1 MNRRQRRAMK
11 NQPKRFSESDMRR
24 AAREAAQTTASHSTE
39 MILAALC
46 LALHGEFGFGQRRC
60 VRVLERIE
68 QITLEALCA
77 GELVDRV
84 KDCMGVEIGKLE
96 SL

>member
-1 MNRRQRRAMK
+1 
-11 NQPKRFSESDMRR
+11 MRR
-24 AAREAAQTTASHSTE
+24 AAREAAQTTASHRTE
-39 MILAALC
+39 MILAALY

-60 VRVLERIE
+60 I
-68 QITLEALCA
+68 
-77 GELVDRV
+77 RV